1 MVIIILRSLCLLPN
15 YSEYCMCY
23 SVGGMTEAN
32 IKFTTNEN
40 PKQSDIPAAMTLLV
54 DRYFD
59 VHVTGSELIGVESDE
74 PLRVLRM
81 TGTSDGDDDDD
92 DDDDDD
98 CAIEFE
104 VVEPFQPQSMIQA
117 FTSALGSR
125 DASQNTVWLLVD
137 VNLLKSDK
145 LSVDEI
151 NVLDSQVNGGE
162 SVEVRGANFSAVRM
176 TLTPGFHIVAAVNSG
191 SGVTPQLD
199 LFQYIYVPE
208 SGHGNPPPCVAEVIC
223 GRRDGVGSSPRE
235 FPTAGVE
242 NTALRSL
249 IDSYPVNDA
258 ALSASQQQDR
268 RSTSGGDE
276 SVAGISPIPA
286 RIGADGHAR
295 INRRT
300 TTQTSGNQ
308 REPDS
313 SQVTDTVHPR
323 VGDDVDKTRNQSSVY
338 NVSATAPESV
348 NVPYVV
354 HPMVSGD
361 RPAESYVVKIGNAA
375 DDLAASGPQGS
386 DSGPQGPPVWRTGSH
401 DELSS
406 EPVSP
411 TVIAVLTSLGVAI
424 FFVIVCILGFVVS
437 ELVCG
442 ESGYGRARLLGKHGA
457 RVSPYYVD

>member
-1 MVIIILRSLCLLPN
+1 MNIVL
-15 YSEYCMCY
+15 CY

-32 IKFTTNEN
+32 IKFTTNKN
-40 PKQSDIPAAMTLLV
+40 PKQSDIPAAMTLPV
-54 DRYFD
+54 DRYVD
-59 VHVTGSELIGVESDE
+59 IHVTGSELVGVESDE

-81 TGTSDGDDDDD
+81 TGTSEGDDD

-117 FTSALGSR
+117 FASALGGR
-125 DASQNTVWLLVD
+125 DATQTTVWLLVD

-145 LSVDEI
+145 LSIDEI
-151 NVLDSQVNGGE
+151 NVLDSHNDAE
-162 SVEVRGANFSAVRM
+162 SLEVRGANYSAVRM
-176 TLTPGFHIVAAVNSG
+176 TLTRGFHIVAAVS
-191 SGVTPQLD
+191 SDSAVTPQLD

-208 SGHGNPPPCVAEVIC
+208 SGHGNPPRCVAEVIC
-223 GRRDGVGSSPRE
+223 GRRDGVGASPGE
-235 FPTAGVE
+235 FTAAGVE
-242 NTALRSL
+242 KTALRSL

-258 ALSASQQQDR
+258 AALSASQQQDR
-268 RSTSGGDE
+268 RSTAASSGDE
-276 SVAGISPIPA
+276 SAAGISPIPA
-286 RIGADGHAR
+286 RIGVDKHAR

-300 TTQTSGNQ
+300 TTETSGDH
-308 REPDS
+308 REPHGS
-313 SQVTDTVHPR
+313 RVTDADHKR
-323 VGDDVDKTRNQSSVY
+323 VGDGGDKTRNQSSLY

-361 RPAESYVVKIGNAA
+361 RPAESYVVKIGSAA
-375 DDLAASGPQGS
+375 DDLAA
-386 DSGPQGPPVWRTGSH
+386 SGPQGPPVWRTGSH

-424 FFVIVCILGFVVS
+424 FFVIICILGFVVS